1 MNARQEQITVP
12 LTLHVLILQDHI
24 LVLVMMD
31 ILEMDVQVRISPTLP
46 VLIRL
51 HVHAMMDIVEMDY
64 RLHVSIISADVA
76 AVPGKST

>member
-31 ILEMDVQVRISPTLP
+31 ILEMDVQVRISLTLH
-46 VLIRL
+46 VLIRSVGSFTCTHNDGYRGDGL
-51 HVHAMMDIVEMDY
+51 SSTCEYDIC
-64 RLHVSIISADVA
+64 ICCCC
-76 AVPGKST
+76 P